1 MPPENRKNPVQEQMA
16 TTTASGQPTA
26 SSQDAAA
33 APEPEI
39 KNTQQLNLFE
49 EKLLSM
55 QNRSRYRIIGQV
67 FDTYWLIQFEDKLFI
82 IDQHAAHE
90 KVNMNA

>member
-1 MPPENRKNPVQEQMA
+1 ME
-16 TTTASGQPTA
+16 
-26 SSQDAAA
+26 A
-33 APEPEI
+33 APLEPRDETSSEPVI
-39 KNTQQLNLFE
+39 CPETAEVKAVQQMNLFE
-49 EKLLSM
+49 EKLLSV

-90 KVNMNA
+90 KVNTSA